1 MRLLSAMTHNF
12 PFESLPLL
20 IIYSYGILVP
30 YLLQQ
35 VTIPLI
41 SVREANNADL
51 IHSGCTFLLL
61 LTHLHF
67 APVGSDRRH
76 IPGNGC
82 IVKALEYCSDRSS
95 INVGKPSK
103 NLADLIAQEHHL
115 DPSRCLFVGDRLDTD
130 IRFGNENGMKFYLA
144 MTGVTT
150 AKTLIVLGQGSE
162 QEPLPDFI
170 LPHEGMLIQMSDV
183 SEPLFSDASFS

>member
-1 MRLLSAMTHNF
+1 
-12 PFESLPLL
+12 
-20 IIYSYGILVP
+20 
-30 YLLQQ
+30 
-35 VTIPLI
+35 
-41 SVREANNADL
+41 
-51 IHSGCTFLLL
+51 
-61 LTHLHF
+61 
-67 APVGSDRRH
+67 
-76 IPGNGC
+76 
-82 IVKALEYCSDRSS
+82 
-95 INVGKPSK
+95 
-103 NLADLIAQEHHL
+103 L

-150 AKTLIVLGQGSE
+150 AKTLIGLGQGSE

>member
-1 MRLLSAMTHNF
+1 
-12 PFESLPLL
+12 
-20 IIYSYGILVP
+20 
-30 YLLQQ
+30 
-35 VTIPLI
+35 
-41 SVREANNADL
+41 
-51 IHSGCTFLLL
+51 
-61 LTHLHF
+61 
-67 APVGSDRRH
+67 
-76 IPGNGC
+76 
-82 IVKALEYCSDRSS
+82 
-95 INVGKPSK
+95 VGKPSK
-103 NLADLIAQEHHL
+103 TLADLIAQEHHL

-150 AKTLIVLGQGSE
+150 AKTLIGLGQGSE